1 MDRELVE
8 EVVFKTALNTPEIV
22 RGILSDIDLEFE
34 EQVRNIQDAKAQILA
49 CMPKELRSMKVR
61 DFEEAGWNIEAALHQ
76 LTGLALENPVKQSTA
91 ARSRTPIQVHSAH
104 SHLSSSN
111 IKLKHEGPL
120 SSKHGESASKKGSK
134 RWKP

>member
-1 MDRELVE
+1 MDRNLVE
-8 EVVFKTALNTPEIV
+8 EVVFKTAINTPEIV

-61 DFEEAGWNIEAALHQ
+61 DFQAAGWNIEAALHQ
-76 LTGLALENPVKQSTA
+76 LTGLTLENPVKQSTS
-91 ARSRTPIQVHSAH
+91 ARSKTPIQAYSAH
-104 SHLSSSN
+104 SHLNTSN
-111 IKLKHEGPL
+111 MKIKPEGPL

-134 RWKP
+134 KWKI